1 MQTPLSKRLL
11 RPVFLGLVLL
21 WTLFLAAGCAGNR
34 TVPAKTAVPSDTP
47 KFALKSSVLTPLY
60 DDHELSSLLFPIENN
75 TVSLAA
81 DGFSLDLTFSE
92 PVDFTQIQYKITMI
106 GSDKPY
112 TVGQSDQGDHGTDRM
127 VNITA
132 PNLAPGTYQLMI
144 SSQLLSTKGHPLA
157 ESITLTVHLESR
169 TKAEFFLID
178 SSGLPRPLTYAE
190 CSSGLALSDT
200 DKTFL
205 IHFTQDIYQSSV
217 EESIR
222 QGLKAQSVR
231 SSFSWLTPRQL
242 RVTLSGLQAGSQYEL
257 VLNHAQDYR
266 DFAIMGLCRFHADKP
281 SDVGKI
287 DLVSRK
293 TVMLYQFSEER
304 YAGLKDPFVKNQLI
318 LQAGNNRSWVFGLG
332 TRLLTN
338 LPSLHYDLSVS
349 QSQLGPVW
357 IDYETLLAFDPQS
370 KELVLVSTTTGI
382 TTPIYTLLS
391 EPLEC
396 SLSPDGS
403 TLAVVTRNPEKAFH
417 VDLLLIDMK
426 EASSSDHEENYAKG
440 YVTEDGLL
448 TVNLTWEDNYHFVYF
463 DGDHLKRAFLTTN
476 HSLINRSK
484 TLQRDA
490 QLVACL
496 PDQAS
501 LLYRR
506 TDLEEDNVYLL
517 RGDEEIRL
525 KGLDLSEPNA
535 FCIFIDPTILVYQ
548 KGLEICRYDTD
559 TQKNQTL
566 GSGMLLGGSGANK
579 TVYFMTNAEDFE
591 KGHLS

>member
-11 RPVFLGLVLL
+11 SLVILGLFLL
-21 WTLFLAAGCAGNR
+21 WTLCLAAGCSGNR
-34 TVPAKTAVPSDTP
+34 DVPTETAISSGTS
-47 KFALKSSVLTPLY
+47 KFSLKSSTLTPLY
-60 DDHELSSLLFPIENN
+60 DNHELSSLLFPIESDA
-75 TVSLAA
+75 VSLAA

-92 PVDFTQIQYKITMI
+92 PVDFTQIQYKITMM

-112 TVGQSDQGDHGTDRM
+112 TVGQSSNGSDATDRM

-132 PNLAPGTYQLMI
+132 PDLAPGTYQLMI
-144 SSQLLSTKGHPLA
+144 SSQLLSTKGYPLDKT
-157 ESITLTVHLESR
+157 ITLTVHLESR

-222 QGLKAQSVR
+222 QGLKAQSVKT
-231 SSFSWLTPRQL
+231 SFSWLTPRQL
-242 RVTLSGLQAGSQYEL
+242 RVTLSGLQTGAQYEL

-266 DFAIMGLCRFHADKP
+266 DFAIMGLCRFHTDKP

-287 DLVSRK
+287 ELVSRK

-318 LQAGNNRSWVFGLG
+318 LQAGSDRSWVFGLG

-338 LPSLHYDLSVS
+338 LPSLHYDLSFS

-357 IDYETLLAFDPQS
+357 IDYETLLAFDKQA

-382 TTPIYTLLS
+382 TTPIYSLLS

-403 TLAVVTRNPEKAFH
+403 TLAVVTRNPLMTVN
-417 VDLLLIDMK
+417 VDLLLLNMK
-426 EASSSDHEENYAKG
+426 DASSVDYEENYAKG

-448 TVNLTWEDNYHFVYF
+448 TVNLAWEDNYHFVYF
-463 DGDHLKRAFLTTN
+463 DENDLKRAYLNTS

-484 TLQRDA
+484 LLQRDA
-490 QLVACL
+490 RLVACL
-496 PDQAS
+496 PNQAS
-501 LLYRR
+501 LLYQR
-506 TDLEEDNVYLL
+506 TDMGKDNVYLL
-517 RGDEEIRL
+517 RGDDNILL

-535 FCIFIDPTILVYQ
+535 FCIFIDPTIVVYQ
-548 KGLEICRYDTD
+548 KGPDICRYDTD

-579 TVYFMTNAEDFE
+579 AVYFMTNAEDFE
-591 KGHLS
+591 KSHLS

>member
-11 RPVFLGLVLL
+11 SPVFLGLVLL
-21 WTLFLAAGCAGNR
+21 WTLFLAAGCSGNR
-34 TVPAKTAVPSDTP
+34 AVPAETAVSSDAP
-47 KFALKSSVLTPLY
+47 KFTLKSSVLTPLY

-92 PVDFTQIQYKITMI
+92 PVDFTQIQYKFTMI

-112 TVGQSDQGDHGTDRM
+112 TVGQSDKGDHDTDRM

-157 ESITLTVHLESR
+157 EAITLTVHLESR

-222 QGLKAQSVR
+222 QGLKSQSVGT
-231 SSFSWLTPRQL
+231 SFSWLTPRQL

-403 TLAVVTRNPEKAFH
+403 TLAVVTRNPEKALN
-417 VDLLLIDMK
+417 VDLILIDME

-476 HSLINRSK
+476 HTLINRSK

-490 QLVACL
+490 RLVACL

-506 TDLEEDNVYLL
+506 TDLEKDNIYLL

-525 KGLDLSEPNA
+525 KGLDLSEPNV
-535 FCIFIDPTILVYQ
+535 FCIFIDATILVYQ
-548 KGLEICRYDTD
+548 KGPEICRYDTD